1 MINHYKNYLDEIV
14 EENLFINKL
23 FTEEIKK
30 KIILQADMDIQKTFQ
45 YLLESQSFILKD
57 ILFDIITARFP
68 NTITKKDEK
77 SHKFNDKYHF
87 DKLEFNISEKEG

>member
-1 MINHYKNYLDEIV
+1 
-14 EENLFINKL
+14 
-23 FTEEIKK
+23 
-30 KIILQADMDIQKTFQ
+30 
-45 YLLESQSFILKD
+45 LKD

>member
-30 KIILQADMDIQKTFQ
+30 KIIL
-45 YLLESQSFILKD
+45 
-57 ILFDIITARFP
+57 
-68 NTITKKDEK
+68 
-77 SHKFNDKYHF
+77 
-87 DKLEFNISEKEG
+87 